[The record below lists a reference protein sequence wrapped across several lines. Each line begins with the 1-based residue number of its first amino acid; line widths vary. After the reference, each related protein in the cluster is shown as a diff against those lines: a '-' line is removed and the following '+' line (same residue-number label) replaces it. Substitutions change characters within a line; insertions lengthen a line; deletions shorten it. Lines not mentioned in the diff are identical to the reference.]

1 MDGHQRWNGL
11 AGCLAAAMILLLPA
25 PHAYADSAA
34 WALPYQRE
42 PIQIDGVLDEW
53 PEDAMR
59 RRFAETDLPADR
71 ANHVSIQASW
81 TQDELLIAGTVTDQ
95 EWMQAPEAAQVD
107 QFHHYD
113 SLQIYLDPRGD
124 SEKRMNGDDIDLLLL
139 PDGRYGLLR
148 GDELVAE
155 LAAAQVPQR
164 ESAPLAVRYASQRDG
179 DTWRFELAVPFAGL
193 GLVPSAPMTMKMD
206 VAMNDWLAPQP
217 LAPGAAISRAAL
229 LGQEAA
235 PPNPAPTV
243 GTELWP
249 LTWTGQRDFGYPAYW
264 QPLQLQ
270 GGPDW
275 LERIARQL
283 GIERLALAMAGLSL
297 ILVALVAIWMHWRN
311 RRHLRALIA
320 RLGDL
325 NPHDAQSTPPV
336 QSAPDPEPTI
346 AAASES
352 TGIDEAPT
360 GTITPK
366 DATASEPDSASVSAH
381 RDRIFAERAADYVR
395 RHVSDEL
402 TPQSLADALHV
413 SLRTLQRHL
422 RDGLD
427 TSPQELLLA
436 IRLEAAAERLRD
448 PARRIQEVAF
458 DLGFQD
464 LSHFSRRFRA
474 AYGCTPSAYQ
484 QARVQSPRPN

>member
-1 MDGHQRWNGL
+1 MDGQQRWDGL
-11 AGCLAAAMILLLPA
+11 AFRLALAVILLLLVPRTE
-25 PHAYADSAA
+25 ADSAA
-34 WALPYQRE
+34 WALPYLRE
-42 PIQIDGVLDEW
+42 PIRIDGGLDDW
-53 PEDAMR
+53 PKDALH
-59 RRFAETDLPADR
+59 RRFAETDLSADR
-71 ANHVSIQASW
+71 ANHVSIQVGW

-95 EWMQAPEAAQVD
+95 EWMEAPKAAQVD

-124 SEKRMNGDDIDLLLL
+124 SATRMNGDDIDLLLL
-139 PDGRYGLLR
+139 PDGRHGLLR

-179 DTWRFELAVPFAGL
+179 NTWRFELAIPFAGL
-193 GLVPSAPMTMKMD
+193 GLVPSAPMALKMD

-264 QPLQLQ
+264 QPLALQ

-275 LERIARQL
+275 LERVARQL
-283 GIERLALAMAGLSL
+283 GVERLVLAMGGLSL
-297 ILVALVAIWMHWRN
+297 ILVALVAFWMHWRN

-325 NPHDAQSTPPV
+325 NPQESATTPPV
-336 QSAPDPEPTI
+336 QTASDPESPTTT
-346 AAASES
+346 ASES
-352 TGIDEAPT
+352 TLIDEAPT
-360 GTITPK
+360 ATDTPP
-366 DATASEPDSASVSAH
+366 DAATPEPIPASVSAH
-381 RDRIFAERAADYVR
+381 RDRIFAERAAEYIR
-395 RHVSDEL
+395 RHLGDEL

-448 PARRIQEVAF
+448 PTRRIQEVAF

-484 QARVQSPRPN
+484 QARVQAPRPN